1 MISDQG
7 SSVIS
12 VTLTM
17 ILAMGVGLI
26 GCEGMQRM
34 ESHPPR
40 KDTLCGLK
48 NKNSVFD
55 PSL

>member
-26 GCEGMQRM
+26 GCEGMERM
-34 ESHPPR
+34 ESHPPTKGYPVWSEKQELR
-40 KDTLCGLK
+40 
-48 NKNSVFD
+48 F
-55 PSL
+55 